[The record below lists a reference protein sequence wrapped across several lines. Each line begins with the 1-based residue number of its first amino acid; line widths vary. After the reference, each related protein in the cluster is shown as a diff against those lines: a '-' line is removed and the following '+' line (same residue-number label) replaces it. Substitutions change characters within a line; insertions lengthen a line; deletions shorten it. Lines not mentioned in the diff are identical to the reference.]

1 MIHKQ
6 LVEYHA
12 IHGHCFVKMSENN
25 ALAQWCSR
33 QRAQK
38 RNTVTEDQLERLNA
52 IGFGWEKGAKLHF
65 KQMWEERFIEL
76 TKFRLEFGH
85 TRVKFSEPGR
95 RTLATWVSKQRKTN
109 KKGRLPADKVE
120 RLDQIGFLWKVN
132 NMREDRDTSH
142 LEEQFHE
149 VYNKL
154 VAYKNEHGD
163 CMVPRSNESDLSLAR
178 WINKR
183 RIAYKK
189 GDMPEYQKQLL
200 DEIGFVWKADIN
212 KPETSLIQRHW
223 GRGLLR
229 QACEIQREMQ
239 SLPCCV
245 YSSEGERSLDTWL
258 ATQRDAQRSGF
269 LPASRFKRLDDLGF
283 LWTVDDSDEH

>member
-1 MIHKQ
+1 
-6 LVEYHA
+6 
-12 IHGHCFVKMSENN
+12 
-25 ALAQWCSR
+25 
-33 QRAQK
+33 
-38 RNTVTEDQLERLNA
+38 
-52 IGFGWEKGAKLHF
+52 
-65 KQMWEERFIEL
+65 
-76 TKFRLEFGH
+76 
-85 TRVKFSEPGR
+85 
-95 RTLATWVSKQRKTN
+95 
-109 KKGRLPADKVE
+109 
-120 RLDQIGFLWKVN
+120 
-132 NMREDRDTSH
+132 
-142 LEEQFHE
+142 
-149 VYNKL
+149 
-154 VAYKNEHGD
+154 
-163 CMVPRSNESDLSLAR
+163 
-178 WINKR
+178 
-183 RIAYKK
+183 
-189 GDMPEYQKQLL
+189 MPKYQKQLL